1 MRRMIDLKE
10 WPKLFAVAAVLAGA
24 AGFNIGCDDCGDRKE
39 VVEIH
44 VLDGTDWYYELETPD
59 AEKDCHAKFK
69 LEIAWNNRDR
79 KKDGTQLSP
88 FIDTSDLRYEFRADG
103 GTFTLFQI
111 GPQKDS
117 QPDGSGGWTYWWY
130 WTDDV
135 GAKNEPHNPTHYK
148 IAVSAPGLDYLQPP
162 PDKPT
167 WWQVWVRATI
177 DYVPWDQEGL

>member
-1 MRRMIDLKE
+1 MIRKTDWRRWLK
-10 WPKLFAVAAVLAGA
+10 LIAILVVLAGA
-24 AGFNIGCDDCGDRKE
+24 GYFDIGCECCDDYE
-39 VVEIH
+39 NVIEIH
-44 VLDGTDWYYELETPD
+44 VLDKDDWYYELETPD

-69 LEIAWNNRDR
+69 LEIAWNNRER
-79 KKDGTQLSP
+79 KRDGTQESP
-88 FIDTSDLRYEFRADG
+88 FSDTSDLRYEFRADE

-111 GPQKDS
+111 GPKKDS

-135 GAKNEPHNPTHYK
+135 GAKNEPSNPTHYK

-167 WWQVWVRATI
+167 WWQIWVRASI